1 MHIKKWKPA
10 VAVHRYRGSGNMH
23 DIALILVMVS
33 VVALIVSITLF
44 LIAKVL
50 KKNKN
55 TPKKAV
61 LASIVVL
68 IISFVTFVNTI
79 DEDQLYR
86 QEHGVSQNDDLT
98 DAKEPEERIVLPE
111 NKIKDSIRDIVSD
124 ELSNVTINKIDV
136 NEHAGRNDGTYIV
149 LPHLK
154 LDAKNGA
161 STTLKILEQ
170 YSDHLAA
177 KLADITEVSEIT
189 VFWEVPSHLEGDNVA
204 KFMYERSGDG
214 MAKVDKWSAL

>member
-1 MHIKKWKPA
+1 M
-10 VAVHRYRGSGNMH
+10 N

-79 DEDQLYR
+79 DEDQLHR

-124 ELSNVTINKIDV
+124 ELSDVTVNKIDV
-136 NEHAGRNDGTYIV
+136 NEHMGRNDGTYIA
-149 LPHLK
+149 LPYLK
-154 LDAKNGA
+154 WNVENSAG
-161 STTLKILEQ
+161 TTLKMLKK

-177 KLADITEVSEIT
+177 KLADDKNVSEIT
-189 VFWEVPSHLEGDNVA
+189 VFWEVPYHLEGNNVA

>member
-1 MHIKKWKPA
+1 
-10 VAVHRYRGSGNMH
+10 
-23 DIALILVMVS
+23 MVS

-44 LIAKVL
+44 LVAKVL

-55 TPKKAV
+55 VPKKAV

-79 DEDQLYR
+79 DEDQLHR

-98 DAKEPEERIVLPE
+98 DAKEPEERIVLP
-111 NKIKDSIRDIVSD
+111 KDTIKQTVEGVIADD
-124 ELSNVTINKIDV
+124 LSNVTIKKIDI

-154 LDAKNGA
+154 LDAKNSA

-170 YSDHLAA
+170 YSDHIAA

-189 VFWEVPSHLEGDNVA
+189 VFWEVPYHLEGNNVA

-214 MAKVDKWSAL
+214 MVKVDKWSALQ

>member
-1 MHIKKWKPA
+1 M
-10 VAVHRYRGSGNMH
+10 N

-33 VVALIVSITLF
+33 VVALIVSIALF

-55 TPKKAV
+55 TPKKAA
-61 LASIVVL
+61 LASIAVL
-68 IISFVTFVNTI
+68 IISFLTFVNTI

-98 DAKEPEERIVLPE
+98 DAKEPEERIVLPKD
-111 NKIKDSIRDIVSD
+111 KIKQTVEGVIADD
-124 ELSNVTINKIDV
+124 LSNVTIKKIDI
-136 NEHAGRNDGTYIV
+136 NEHMGRNDGTYIV

-154 LDAKNGA
+154 LDAKNSA
-161 STTLKILEQ
+161 NKTFKILEQ

-214 MAKVDKWSAL
+214 MAKVDKWTLLR

>member
-1 MHIKKWKPA
+1 
-10 VAVHRYRGSGNMH
+10 MH

-44 LIAKVL
+44 LVAKVL

-55 TPKKAV
+55 VPKKAV

-79 DEDQLYR
+79 DEDQLHR

-98 DAKEPEERIVLPE
+98 DAKEPEERIVLP
-111 NKIKDSIRDIVSD
+111 KDTIKQTVEGVIADD
-124 ELSNVTINKIDV
+124 LSNVTIKKIDI

-154 LDAKNGA
+154 LDAKNSA

-170 YSDHLAA
+170 YSDHIAA

-189 VFWEVPSHLEGDNVA
+189 VFWEVPYHLEGNNVA

-214 MAKVDKWSAL
+214 MVKVDKWSALQ

>member
-1 MHIKKWKPA
+1 M
-10 VAVHRYRGSGNMH
+10 N
-23 DIALILVMVS
+23 DIALILVIVS
-33 VVALIVSITLF
+33 VIALIVSIVLF
-44 LIAKVL
+44 LVSKVL

-55 TPKKAV
+55 APKKAV
-61 LASIVVL
+61 LTSIAVL

-98 DAKEPEERIVLPE
+98 DAKKPEERIVLP
-111 NKIKDSIRDIVSD
+111 KDTIKQTVEGVIADD
-124 ELSNVTINKIDV
+124 LSNVTIKKIDI
-136 NEHAGRNDGTYIV
+136 NEHAGRNDGTFIV

-154 LDAKNGA
+154 LDAKNSA

-204 KFMYERSGDG
+204 KFMYERSGDD
-214 MAKVDKWSAL
+214 MAKVDKWSVLQ

>member
-1 MHIKKWKPA
+1 M
-10 VAVHRYRGSGNMH
+10 N

-124 ELSNVTINKIDV
+124 ELSNVTVNKIDV
-136 NEHAGRNDGTYIV
+136 NEHMGRNDGTYIV
-149 LPHLK
+149 LPYLK
-154 LDAKNGA
+154 WSVKNSAK
-161 STTLKILEQ
+161 TTMEMLEM

-177 KLADITEVSEIT
+177 KLADDKNVSEIT
-189 VFWEVPSHLEGDNVA
+189 VFWEVPYHLEGNNVA

-214 MAKVDKWSAL
+214 MAKVDKWTLLR